1 MAILNFKITKAVLTV
16 IFSALVLLGIF
27 LGTSISFA
35 DNQKAVL
42 PPPAFVNPEDF
53 HSVEE
58 VLYLEGRANP
68 NASVTV
74 AVQKPGENSLQLTA
88 QALDSGEW
96 IIAKK
101 IILGSGIYEI
111 RAQQQLGNLVSGW
124 SEPQIM
130 KSIVTGIHILGLNI
144 LYINIVLA
152 LLIILV
158 PLAAIFSY
166 FVRHH
171 WKFRIWVKNG
181 KPHHPIF
188 SRAKI
193 KK

>member
-1 MAILNFKITKAVLTV
+1 MAILNFKITKVVLAA
-16 IFSALVLLGIF
+16 IFPALMLLGIF
-27 LGTSISFA
+27 SRTSISFA
-35 DNQKAVL
+35 NDQKTVL

-58 VLYLEGRANP
+58 VLYLEGRASP

-74 AVQKPGENSLQLTA
+74 TVQKPGERSLQLTA

-111 RAQQQLGNLVSGW
+111 RTRQQLGELVSSW
-124 SEPQIM
+124 SEPQMM

-158 PLAAIFSY
+158 PLAAVFSY
-166 FVRHH
+166 FARHH
-171 WKFRIWVKNG
+171 WKFRVWVKNG
-181 KPHHPIF
+181 KLPHPIF
-188 SRAKI
+188 SRPKI